1 MLLVNIS
8 FYDYSQWSNSSQTF
22 SLLDKKASLFVLI
35 LYRKN
40 IQKYNNTDPEERL
53 LFGWVYLMPSR
64 LYTLTD
70 CYLQL
75 VLNDPNVLICLLT
88 SFLKIL
94 FNKSYDNTHRIYMY
108 NSPILLFIWEF
119 SHLKLSCFLC
129 INFYHT
135 CISACT

>member
-94 FNKSYDNTHRIYMY
+94 VQQKLWQYSVKHIEYITPQSSSSSVTENSHTWSYHIFM
-108 NSPILLFIWEF
+108 
-119 SHLKLSCFLC
+119 H
-129 INFYHT
+129 
-135 CISACT
+135 